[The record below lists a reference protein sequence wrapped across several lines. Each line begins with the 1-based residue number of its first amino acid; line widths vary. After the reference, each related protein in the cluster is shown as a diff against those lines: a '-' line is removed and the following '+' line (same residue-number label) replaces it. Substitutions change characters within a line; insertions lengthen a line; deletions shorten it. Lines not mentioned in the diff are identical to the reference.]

1 MKTDVMAEVSLIRS
15 FVTCKCPKCRRG
27 KVFTHKNPY
36 HRKFGEIEKKC
47 SVCNF
52 IYEMEQGFWYGAMYF
67 SYAFGVLISIPIV
80 VLLLLKSNL
89 EIFQITG
96 VIFCVLV
103 VLSPILFRYSRS
115 AWLHIFVWYDKAWAE
130 KGEDKKKQCKT

>member
-1 MKTDVMAEVSLIRS
+1 MAEVSLMKSILS
-15 FVTCKCPKCRRG
+15 CKFPRCRKGR
-27 KVFTHKNPY
+27 VFKHKNPY

-52 IYEMEQGFWYGAMYF
+52 VYEMEQGFWYGAMYF

-80 VLLLLKSNL
+80 IILLLKTDL

-115 AWLHIFVWYDKAWAE
+115 VWLHIFVWYDRSLP
-130 KGEDKKKQCKT
+130 DKNSD

>member
-1 MKTDVMAEVSLIRS
+1 
-15 FVTCKCPKCRRG
+15 
-27 KVFTHKNPY
+27 
-36 HRKFGEIEKKC
+36 
-47 SVCNF
+47 
-52 IYEMEQGFWYGAMYF
+52 MEQGFWYGAMYF

-80 VLLLLKSNL
+80 ILLLLKTDL

-115 AWLHIFVWYDKAWAE
+115 VCLHVFVWHDKNLPE
-130 KGEDKKKQCKT
+130 KNSD

>member
-1 MKTDVMAEVSLIRS
+1 MNIDLMAEVSLMKSILS
-15 FVTCKCPKCRRG
+15 CKCPRCRKGR
-27 KVFTHKNPY
+27 VFKHKNTY

-52 IYEMEQGFWYGAMYF
+52 VYEMEQGFWYGAMYF

-80 VLLLLKSNL
+80 IILLLKTDL

-115 AWLHIFVWYDKAWAE
+115 VWLHIFVWYDRSLL
-130 KGEDKKKQCKT
+130 DKNSD

>member
-1 MKTDVMAEVSLIRS
+1 
-15 FVTCKCPKCRRG
+15 
-27 KVFTHKNPY
+27 
-36 HRKFGEIEKKC
+36 
-47 SVCNF
+47 
-52 IYEMEQGFWYGAMYF
+52 MEQGFWYGAMYF

-80 VLLLLKSNL
+80 VLLLLKTNL

-115 AWLHIFVWYDKAWAE
+115 AWLHVFVWYDKAWAG
-130 KGEDKKKQCKT
+130 KGKDKKKQSKT